1 MIFACSPR
9 AKSVRRRG
17 ARGVTG
23 LKTTHGRVS
32 LDGVWPLAPSFDT
45 IGPMARNLV
54 GVIAG
59 MQPLEPGVQVAASAP
74 RTVGRFRRAGH
85 PALEAAV
92 DRALAVAELEVR
104 ELDWA
109 AFAAGAEL
117 WTAIYFDELWAAD
130 HDLVAADWDGV
141 GEDIAGMIDM
151 APAFAADAD
160 RHGPG

>member
-1 MIFACSPR
+1 
-9 AKSVRRRG
+9 
-17 ARGVTG
+17 
-23 LKTTHGRVS
+23 
-32 LDGVWPLAPSFDT
+32 
-45 IGPMARNLV
+45 MARNLV

-117 WTAIYFDELWAAD
+117 WTAIYF
-130 HDLVAADWDGV
+130 H
-141 GEDIAGMIDM
+141 AGRQTTTSSLQTGT
-151 APAFAADAD
+151 ASG
-160 RHGPG
+160 RTSRG